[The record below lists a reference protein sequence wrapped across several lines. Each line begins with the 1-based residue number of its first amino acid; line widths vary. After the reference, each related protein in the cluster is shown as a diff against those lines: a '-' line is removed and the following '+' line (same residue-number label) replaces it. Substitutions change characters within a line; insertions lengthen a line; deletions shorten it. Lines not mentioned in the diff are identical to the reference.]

1 LRRVPVSVSGGSN
14 ESCGSPRFPATSL
27 TPAAKH
33 SIDTGAGVIDVDYRG
48 PIKVILFNF
57 SDSDFASECMKWLH
71 FSCTSESQLIS
82 VSAGDRIAQLILEE
96 VRMAP
101 AVEVDDLD
109 VTERGE
115 GGFGSTGG
123 FGVPPAAP
131 AAQ

>member
-1 LRRVPVSVSGGSN
+1 MHDAARVQLR
-14 ESCGSPRFPATSL
+14 
-27 TPAAKH
+27 
-33 SIDTGAGVIDVDYRG
+33 
-48 PIKVILFNF
+48 
-57 SDSDFASECMKWLH
+57 ASER
-71 FSCTSESQLIS
+71 QLIP

-101 AVEVDDLD
+101 AIEVDDLD

-131 AAQ
+131 VAQ

>member
-1 LRRVPVSVSGGSN
+1 MAASAA
-14 ESCGSPRFPATSL
+14 SPIDLQL

-57 SDSDFASECMKWLH
+57 SDADFASELAM
-71 FSCTSESQLIS
+71 SSAQLQQVCS
-82 VSAGDRIAQLILEE
+82 TLTPVSAGDRIAQLILEE

-123 FGVPPAAP
+123 FGAAP